1 MSPRTLHNRHFTIR
15 FRPVNPV
22 GLSRRH
28 QAYRNGPDAAPVR
41 YTHATCLTPTLP
53 RVTVG
58 WRVPPTPLETLYQT
72 GELSDLFALPPN
84 DTDAALTQP
93 RPADRAR
100 LVLALTRQA
109 ERLGAPAA
117 VFENL
122 AKLEHLGSRAVV
134 TGQQTGLL
142 LGPLYT
148 LSKAVSALK
157 LAARLDTEE
166 RPVVPVFW
174 LASQDADSAEIDHAY
189 LLDLNERLHR
199 FSLPLP
205 EGVPAGRIGLEK
217 EWLEHL
223 ITDLC
228 ALPGPDLHR
237 AEVVDLLRRAGK
249 CAETFADLFG
259 ALLYELLGAQGL
271 IVLNP
276 LEPDLAELFRPVLGA
291 ELADPLRSGSLI
303 NAAGETL
310 KNLGHTPQLG
320 RAAGATN
327 LFLEEAGQRRLLRF
341 DGKAFMT
348 ETATYG
354 RDELLEKLN
363 ADPTCLTPAA
373 GLRPITQD
381 AALPTVATVVGP
393 GELRYFAQLRGVYEQ
408 HGVAM
413 PLIWPR
419 ATATLLEP
427 PVARILDKFGLSA
440 SGLQRDFGRVRGE
453 KLLEL
458 HGHKLAFDN
467 RLRALKNLTQSLKT
481 DVSGIDPTLERTVE
495 RAAAAF
501 GDLFEKLETKSAA
514 ALADRDDV
522 YARQFGRLEAHL
534 LPNGTPQERLISPFS
549 FFLKFGVR
557 TTMDLLLTLP
567 AEGALELRV

>member
-1 MSPRTLHNRHFTIR
+1 M
-15 FRPVNPV
+15 
-22 GLSRRH
+22 
-28 QAYRNGPDAAPVR
+28 
-41 YTHATCLTPTLP
+41 
-53 RVTVG
+53 
-58 WRVPPTPLETLYQT
+58 PPTPLETLYQT
-72 GELSDLFALPPN
+72 GELSALFALTPN

-93 RPADRAR
+93 RFADRTR
-100 LVLALTRQA
+100 LAAALTRQA

-122 AKLEHLGSRAVV
+122 AKLEHPGSRAVV

-157 LAARLDTEE
+157 LAARLNTEE

-199 FSLPLP
+199 FSLSLP
-205 EGVPAGRIGLEK
+205 EGVPAGRIALQGD
-217 EWLEHL
+217 WPQRL
-223 ITDLC
+223 ITDLG
-228 ALPGPDLHR
+228 ALPGPDRHR
-237 AEVVDLLRRAGK
+237 AEVADLLRRAAAR
-249 CAETFADLFG
+249 AETFADLFG

-276 LEPDLAELFRPVLGA
+276 LESDLAELFRPVLEA
-291 ELADPLRSGSLI
+291 ELADPLRSGGSI

-310 KNLGHTPQLG
+310 KSLGHTPQLG

-327 LFLEEAGQRRLLRF
+327 LFLEDAGQRRLLRF
-341 DGKAFMT
+341 DGKTFAT
-348 ETATYG
+348 DAATYT
-354 RDELLEKLN
+354 RDELLQKLT

-381 AALPTVATVVGP
+381 AALPTAATVVGP

-419 ATATLLEP
+419 TTATLLEP
-427 PVARILDKFGLSA
+427 PVARMLDKFGLSA
-440 SGLQRDFGRVRGE
+440 AEVQKDFGRVRGE

-481 DVSGIDPTLERTVE
+481 DVSGIDPTLARTVE
-495 RAAAAF
+495 RSAEAF
-501 GDLFEKLETKSAA
+501 ETLFGKLETKSAA
-514 ALADRDDV
+514 ALAERDDV

-557 TTMDLLLTLP
+557 ATMDLLLTLP
-567 AEGALELRV
+567 AEGVLELRV

>member
-1 MSPRTLHNRHFTIR
+1 M
-15 FRPVNPV
+15 
-22 GLSRRH
+22 
-28 QAYRNGPDAAPVR
+28 
-41 YTHATCLTPTLP
+41 
-53 RVTVG
+53 
-58 WRVPPTPLETLYQT
+58 PPTPLETLYQT
-72 GELSDLFALPPN
+72 GELNNLFALAPD

-93 RPADRAR
+93 RTADRIR
-100 LVLALTRQA
+100 LVAALTRQA

-117 VFENL
+117 VFDNL
-122 AKLEHLGSRAVV
+122 ARLEHPHSRAVV

-157 LAARLDTEE
+157 LAARLSSDAK
-166 RPVVPVFW
+166 PVVPVFW

-189 LLDLNERLHR
+189 LLDLDERLHR
-199 FSLPLP
+199 FRLPLP
-205 EGVPAGRIGLEK
+205 EGVPAGHITLQDG
-217 EWLEHL
+217 WLQRL

-228 ALPGPDLHR
+228 ALPGPNPHR
-237 AEVVDLLRRAGK
+237 TEVVDLLRRAEGR
-249 CAETFADLFG
+249 AETFADLFG

-276 LEPDLAELFRPVLGA
+276 LEPDVAELFRPVLEA
-291 ELADPLRSGSLI
+291 ELADPLRSGGSI
-303 NAAGETL
+303 NAAAETL
-310 KNLGHTPQLG
+310 KRFGHTPQLG

-327 LFLEEAGQRRLLRF
+327 LFLEEHGQRRLLRF
-341 DGKAFMT
+341 DGKVF
-348 ETATYG
+348 ATDAAAYE
-354 RDELLEKLN
+354 RDELLAKLN

-381 AALPTVATVVGP
+381 AALPTAATVVGP

-427 PVARILDKFGLSA
+427 PVARILDKFGLGA
-440 SGLQRDFGRVRGE
+440 GELQKDFERVRGE

-481 DVSGIDPTLERTVE
+481 DVSKIDPTLERTVA
-495 RAAAAF
+495 RAAAEFETLF
-501 GDLFEKLETKSAA
+501 GKLETKSAA
-514 ALADRDDV
+514 ALAERDDV

-534 LPNGTPQERLISPFS
+534 LPDGTPQERLVSPFS

-557 TTMDLLLTLP
+557 ATVELLLTLP
-567 AEGALELRV
+567 AEGTHELRI